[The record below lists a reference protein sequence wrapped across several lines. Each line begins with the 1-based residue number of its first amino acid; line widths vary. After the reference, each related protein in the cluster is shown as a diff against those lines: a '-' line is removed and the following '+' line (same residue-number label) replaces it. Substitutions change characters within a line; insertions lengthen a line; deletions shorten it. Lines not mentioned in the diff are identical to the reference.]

1 MGLSHIPLVLR
12 SQAAGPQPELQASR
26 HLEDVLDQ
34 VVGEGL
40 HLHLEQIVLVGDLD
54 RQSTLNSS
62 LMVSLYE
69 ATGSDF
75 L

>member
-26 HLEDVLDQ
+26 YLEDVLDQ
-34 VVGEGL
+34 VVGEGS